1 MRTETLDQAIE
12 FFGKRYQINK
22 AIEEMAE
29 LNAELA
35 RYQNDKAMIVNIIE
49 EIADVSIM
57 IEQLKLI
64 FGTELVNC
72 HIGIKMRRLKA
83 IIDEK
88 SKVD

>member
-1 MRTETLDQAIE
+1 
-12 FFGKRYQINK
+12 
-22 AIEEMAE
+22 MAE
-29 LNAELA
+29 LTAELA
-35 RYQNDKAMIVNIIE
+35 RYDSDRGMIVNIIE

-72 HIGIKMRRLKA
+72 HMGIKMRRLKA
-83 IIDEK
+83 IMDEK